1 MQRELADLRLELVEQ
16 ATRLPGLSSLSSTSP
31 ILPLPRTPQN
41 TTTRLQTV
49 GRNRTLPALTKP
61 SSPFSCYTPPNMDG
75 SIRALGNVEGFS
87 GILDG
92 LRSQFPSSTL
102 VLSSRDDFIPGPRY
116 FAASDGAND
125 PVLGVS
131 GEGRGAF
138 KFLWPNSI
146 LSLGLTLDR

>member
-1 MQRELADLRLELVEQ
+1 MLHASD
-16 ATRLPGLSSLSSTSP
+16 
-31 ILPLPRTPQN
+31 
-41 TTTRLQTV
+41 
-49 GRNRTLPALTKP
+49 
-61 SSPFSCYTPPNMDG
+61 MDG